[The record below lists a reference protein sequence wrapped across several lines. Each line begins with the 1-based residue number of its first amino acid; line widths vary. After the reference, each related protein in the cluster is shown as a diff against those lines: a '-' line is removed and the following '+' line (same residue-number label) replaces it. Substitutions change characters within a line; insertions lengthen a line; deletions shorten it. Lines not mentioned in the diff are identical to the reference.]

1 MSVERIRSLNDQF
14 RSTFVGG
21 AVLLTAGV
29 QTLDEDS
36 RRTLLREIRSF
47 NRFGEGNDPHGEHD
61 FGAIDLN
68 GSKFFWKLDYYDLAM
83 NAGSEDPS
91 DPAKTQRV
99 MTVMRADEY

>member
-83 NAGSEDPS
+83 TAGSEDPS